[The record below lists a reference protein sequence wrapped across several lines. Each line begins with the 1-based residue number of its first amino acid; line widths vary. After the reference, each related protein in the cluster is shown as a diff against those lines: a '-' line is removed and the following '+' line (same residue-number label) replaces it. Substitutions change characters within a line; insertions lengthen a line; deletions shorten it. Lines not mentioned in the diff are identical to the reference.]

1 MVHAGRCVAD
11 MIQAALMLRYTKR
24 VVGYKTKLKK
34 EGAKK
39 ALEEGKKLAEEANA
53 GGKQFAVKLF
63 DFVIDGKAGKK
74 MVTEMAKIAPGCAFA
89 MLSCDPAKG
98 KTNCYLSVGKDAL
111 AKVKAGDWAKAI
123 IA

>member
-1 MVHAGRCVAD
+1 M
-11 MIQAALMLRYTKR
+11 
-24 VVGYKTKLKK
+24 
-34 EGAKK
+34 
-39 ALEEGKKLAEEANA
+39 AEEANS

-74 MVTEMAKIAPGCAFA
+74 MVTEMAKIAPELRIA
-89 MLSCDPAKG
+89 MLSYDPAKG

-123 IA
+123 IAKVGAGKGGNRELCQRILAIDAAEAAAQGAGASANEFSRNQRSGL